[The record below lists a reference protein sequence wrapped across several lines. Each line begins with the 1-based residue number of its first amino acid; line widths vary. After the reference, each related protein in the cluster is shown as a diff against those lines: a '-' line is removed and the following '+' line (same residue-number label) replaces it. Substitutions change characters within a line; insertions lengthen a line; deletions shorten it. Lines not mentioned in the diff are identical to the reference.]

1 MLYHMEM
8 LARERQERLRHEAE
22 GTRLQRLAGGRPK
35 TPTRPRF
42 VRLFGRS

>member
-8 LARERQERLRHEAE
+8 LARERQERLQREAE
-22 GTRLQRLAGGRPK
+22 ETRLHRLVGGRPK
-35 TPTRPRF
+35 TPTKPRF